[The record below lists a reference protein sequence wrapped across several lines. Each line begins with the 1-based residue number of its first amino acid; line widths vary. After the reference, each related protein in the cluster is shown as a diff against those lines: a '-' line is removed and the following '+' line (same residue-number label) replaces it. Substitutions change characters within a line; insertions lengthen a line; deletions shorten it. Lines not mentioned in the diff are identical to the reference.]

1 MSFKNIL
8 CVLWV
13 LIVFS
18 ACNKEPDEIELIR
31 PRIDISHADLPA
43 LEKMGEIQ
51 FDYFDASIIENR
63 AYYGYRWSS
72 DLGYCHVQM
81 RVFESSSEAYDFFI
95 SNKNGFSNAR
105 NSYDRQID
113 SPAVVGNCSY
123 KQGQEFIRNNLY
135 VQIYTNDELAHLV
148 NEIAQS
154 VDEKILETEAYLN
167 IDHLKVR
174 FDSLCFKENPAPKNK
189 EIPLIISF
197 QPLAEEVFVSCT
209 VLRFE
214 EQVVKGV
221 SFGDELSIIYDSTL
235 ANPDKTK
242 IGIEVGVLSNYG
254 FCSDSTV
261 YIQFEE

>member
-1 MSFKNIL
+1 MSFKNLL

-13 LIVFS
+13 LVVFS

-31 PRIDISHADLPA
+31 PRIDLSHADLPA

-72 DLGYCHVQM
+72 DSGYCHVQV
-81 RVFESSSEAYDFFI
+81 RVFESSNEAYDFFI
-95 SNKNGFSNAR
+95 SNKNGFSNER

-113 SPAVVGNCSY
+113 NPAVVGNCSY

-154 VDEKILETEAYLN
+154 VDEKILETESYLN

-189 EIPLIISF
+189 EIPIIISF
-197 QPLAEEVFVSCT
+197 KPNIEVYATHST
-209 VLRFE
+209 IHFE
-214 EQVVKGV
+214 ELVVKGV
-221 SFGDELSIIYDSTL
+221 DFGEHFGIIYDSTL
-235 ANPDKTK
+235 ADPDKTK
-242 IGIEVGVLSNYG
+242 IGIEVSVLSNYG
-254 FCSDSTV
+254 FCSDSTI
-261 YIQFEE
+261 YIQFE